1 MESSEVRQRKPLE
14 KCDSIPTDEII
25 HGTDESPTKEEGEN
39 FWINPHADGIWNLR
53 RCNFN
58 NAILAR
64 ILGILKHFSSSA

>member
-39 FWINPHADGIWNLR
+39 FFRITPHVIPNW
-53 RCNFN
+53 
-58 NAILAR
+58 LA
-64 ILGILKHFSSSA
+64 LNYSLF